1 MSAFYSQNNWQYGL
15 FGFTWSIKFQIMEDV
30 IYNAELVIQLQT
42 IRKATE
48 QFSKEDRFKSADQL
62 IAEIDIIKSLLDH
75 TRNYVTKTTDSIL

>member
-1 MSAFYSQNNWQYGL
+1 
-15 FGFTWSIKFQIMEDV
+15 MENV

-62 IAEIDIIKSLLDH
+62 IAEIDIIKSLLDR
-75 TRNYVTKTTDSIL
+75 TRNYVTKTSDSIL

>member
-1 MSAFYSQNNWQYGL
+1 
-15 FGFTWSIKFQIMEDV
+15 MENV
-30 IYNAELVIQLQT
+30 IYNAELVIQLQI

-75 TRNYVTKTTDSIL
+75 TRNYVTKTSDSVL